1 MGRIALLV
9 VALGLAQ
16 FASADVIWSDNFD
29 SYADQA
35 AMDAV
40 YTQVYPTYPAMLEQT
55 KGYSDLQSVHF
66 GQPTA
71 NSQVRMY
78 KNLGLEAVG
87 TDEMPLKIEFQVDID
102 TIVWNTRQYIEIRGY
117 AGAGYADG
125 GLEELIAMGFTSSGI
140 DTTKYNG
147 RVLLGPE
154 AGWFSHAA
162 DRVTDWAKMTALIKT
177 NTIEFYINDQLD
189 TTKLRAPGYT
199 FDCIV
204 IGSGLSS
211 AGADVWFDDLVV
223 EVVPEPATLALLGL
237 GGLALIRRR
246 R

>member
-1 MGRIALLV
+1 MGRLVLLA

-40 YTQVYPTYPAMLEQT
+40 YTQIYPTAPALLDQA

-87 TDEMPLKIEFQVDID
+87 TDEMPVKIEFQVDID
-102 TIVWNTRQYIEIRGY
+102 TIAWNTRQYIEIRGY
-117 AGAGYADG
+117 AGAGYDDG
-125 GLEELIAMGFTSSGI
+125 GLEELIAMGFTSSSI
-140 DTTKYNG
+140 DTTKYAG

-154 AGWFSHAA
+154 AGWFGYAA
-162 DRVTDWAKMTALIKT
+162 AKSTEWTKMTALIKT
-177 NTIEFYINDQLD
+177 NTIEFYINDVLD
-189 TTKLRAPGYT
+189 TTKQRAPGYT

-223 EVVPEPATLALLGL
+223 EGIPEPATLALLGL